1 MTMKNYTFTT
11 QRLLVGEWHSMTS
24 TDTAENELSQTVISI
39 LTPPVTRSLP
49 TAWQGTYTLG
59 RAREWIRERDQEGVT
74 MLIKDRT
81 ANLSIGFLILS
92 EGDNRDV
99 RIGYLLAEHA
109 WGKGLASELIQG
121 FIAWCKDAGLRS
133 IVGGVARDNEASIR
147 VLEKNGFVCEQ
158 AEDDTSEIFCTLLLE
173 TGPHR

>member
-1 MTMKNYTFTT
+1 MTMKSYMFST
-11 QRLLVGEWHSMTS
+11 QRLLVGEWHSMIS
-24 TDTAENELSQTVISI
+24 TDTAETELSQTVISI

-121 FIAWCKDAGLRS
+121 FIVWCKEAGIRS
-133 IVGGVARDNEASIR
+133 IIGGVARDNEAPIR

-158 AEDDTSEIFCTLLLE
+158 AEENTSEIFCTLPLD
-173 TGPHR
+173 TGPLR

>member
-1 MTMKNYTFTT
+1 MTMKNYTFST

-24 TDTAENELSQTVISI
+24 KDTTETELPETVISI

-49 TAWQGTYTLG
+49 TAWQGTYTLD
-59 RAREWIRERDQEGVT
+59 RARAWIRDRDQEGVI
-74 MLIKDRT
+74 MLIKDRL
-81 ANLSIGFLILS
+81 ADLSIGFLILS
-92 EGDNRDV
+92 EDDNRDV

-121 FIAWCKDAGLRS
+121 FIVWCKDAGLRS

-173 TGPHR
+173 TGPLR